1 MSRYT
6 GPRQRI
12 NRRFGLAIFPASKA
26 FERKPFFPGQHGPT
40 GRRKE
45 KEYGTGLL
53 EKQKLRLTY
62 GLAEKQFRNTFERA
76 KHIRG
81 VTGTVFL
88 QLLECRLHNVVYRLG
103 FSKTRAAA
111 RQFVGHGHI
120 KVNGHRVNVAS
131 ASVNPGDKIEV
142 RGGTS
147 SRQLAT
153 RNLEESRGR
162 VVPGWLTVQEDIL
175 TGTVVRLPEREEMEQ
190 QVNEQLVVEF
200 YSR

>member
-1 MSRYT
+1 
-6 GPRQRI
+6 
-12 NRRFGLAIFPASKA
+12 
-26 FERKPFFPGQHGPT
+26 
-40 GRRKE
+40 
-45 KEYGTGLL
+45 
-53 EKQKLRLTY
+53 
-62 GLAEKQFRNTFERA
+62 
-76 KHIRG
+76 

-88 QLLECRLHNVVYRLG
+88 QLLECRLDNVVYRLG